1 MNSNKHN
8 IPSLAS
14 HNAAYNT
21 LLRKAKTRNERDKIL
36 TYQPAL
42 ITFRKN
48 LLEKMQRDNYR
59 LEHEKNIRRVRGA
72 RCYIQCSWRSLAK
85 RQVDKPFSNVEEV
98 TNLEY
103 YY

>member
-14 HNAAYNT
+14 HNAAYDF
-21 LLRKAKTRNERDKIL
+21 LLMKAKKRNEHDKIL
-36 TYQPAL
+36 TYKPAS

-59 LEHEKNIRRVRGA
+59 LEYDRILGELEGHATTFNVPGGHWQRDKLIN
-72 RCYIQCSWRSLAK
+72 RSQMLK
-85 RQVDKPFSNVEEV
+85 KLL
-98 TNLEY
+98 T
-103 YY
+103 

>member
-1 MNSNKHN
+1 MNSDKHN

-14 HNAAYNT
+14 HNAAYNV

-59 LEHEKNIRRVRGA
+59 LEHERILGELEGHAATFNVPGGHWQRDKLIN
-72 RCYIQCSWRSLAK
+72 RSQMLKKLLA
-85 RQVDKPFSNVEEV
+85 
-98 TNLEY
+98 
-103 YY
+103 

>member
-1 MNSNKHN
+1 MNSNEHN

-14 HNAAYNT
+14 HNAAFNI

-59 LEHEKNIRRVRGA
+59 LEHERILGELEGHAATFNVPGGHWQRDKLIN
-72 RCYIQCSWRSLAK
+72 RSQMLK
-85 RQVDKPFSNVEEV
+85 KLL
-98 TNLEY
+98 T
-103 YY
+103 

>member
-14 HNAAYNT
+14 HNAAYNV

-59 LEHEKNIRRVRGA
+59 LEHERILGELEGHAATFNVPGGHWHRDKLIN
-72 RCYIQCSWRSLAK
+72 RSQMLKKLLA
-85 RQVDKPFSNVEEV
+85 
-98 TNLEY
+98 
-103 YY
+103 

>member
-8 IPSLAS
+8 IPSLTS

-59 LEHEKNIRRVRGA
+59 LEHERILGELEGHAATFNVPGGHWQRDKLIN
-72 RCYIQCSWRSLAK
+72 RSQMLK
-85 RQVDKPFSNVEEV
+85 KLL
-98 TNLEY
+98 T
-103 YY
+103 

>member
-14 HNAAYNT
+14 HNAAYNI

-59 LEHEKNIRRVRGA
+59 LEHERILGELEGHAATFNVPGGHWQRDKLIN
-72 RCYIQCSWRSLAK
+72 RSQMLKKLLA
-85 RQVDKPFSNVEEV
+85 
-98 TNLEY
+98 
-103 YY
+103 

>member
-14 HNAAYNT
+14 HNAAYNV

-42 ITFRKN
+42 ITSRKN

-59 LEHEKNIRRVRGA
+59 LEHERILGELEGHAATFNVPGGHWQRDKLIN
-72 RCYIQCSWRSLAK
+72 RSQMLKKLLA
-85 RQVDKPFSNVEEV
+85 
-98 TNLEY
+98 
-103 YY
+103 

>member
-8 IPSLAS
+8 MPNVVS
-14 HNAAYNT
+14 HEAAYKS

-48 LLEKMQRDNYR
+48 L
-59 LEHEKNIRRVRGA
+59 
-72 RCYIQCSWRSLAK
+72 
-85 RQVDKPFSNVEEV
+85 
-98 TNLEY
+98 
-103 YY
+103 